1 MVAYSKTVDM
11 LLPVEKRTII
21 HKLII
26 KLRPMMKREFFSLVF
41 LIAAIL
47 GGYAWVLSLTTL
59 GLSLTLIHQI
69 DDLLKLKRLKQAN
82 SST

>member
-11 LLPVEKRTII
+11 LVPVEKRTLI

-41 LIAAIL
+41 LVAAIF
-47 GGYAWVLSLTTL
+47 GGYTWVLCLTTL

-69 DDLLKLKRLKQAN
+69 DDLFKLKRLKQAD
-82 SST
+82 SPT